1 MDSFQSLFIVMIKR
15 RILEILEKP
24 RMDWQS
30 SHDPTILILSFK
42 AARITTED
50 WDKQNGQ
57 FWTKCKLEKIEMYD
71 TLPKRIAPK

>member
-1 MDSFQSLFIVMIKR
+1 
-15 RILEILEKP
+15 
-24 RMDWQS
+24 MDWQS
-30 SHDPTILILSFK
+30 SHDPAILILSFK

-57 FWTKCKLEKIEMYD
+57 FWTKRKLVKIEMYD